1 MTGYILIAGVDNVGE
16 SVRGLFSSLEKARMA
31 AKTVPHSTNKTTWK
45 EVAENYWRAGDEYLL
60 LEDWVLDENIFE
72 AFSDIPEEST
82 QRKDKLFQDSFDFGD
97 TFEKRIAVDTI
108 NDMDLYAIWQAQ
120 YMQESVYNAEEPKT
134 KFTE

>member
-1 MTGYILIAGVDNVGE
+1 MIGYILIAGVDNVGE
-16 SVRGLFSSLEKARMA
+16 SVRGLFSSLQKARMA
-31 AKTVPHSTNKTTWK
+31 ARMVPHSTDKTTWK

-72 AFSDIPEEST
+72 AFSDIPEAPVRHNS
-82 QRKDKLFQDSFDFGD
+82 KLFQDSFDFGD
-97 TFEKRIAVDTI
+97 TFEKRIAVDSI

-120 YMQESVYNAEEPKT
+120 YMQESVYNAEESKT